1 MNSAYTR
8 MHVYN
13 RKDVFPGGFRAA
25 ASLHCHTYHSKE
37 LLTFIP
43 RYAAMIPIIAR
54 LFKRGMDRHFSLYDK
69 MIDFSR
75 AYWTPTVSPRQ
86 VLEIE
91 TLQIEK
97 ELGLPAFVSIT
108 DHDDIEAGQQL
119 RMLNEANRVPISL
132 EWTVPYGRGFF
143 HLGVHNLPNESATEV
158 ARELTKYTR
167 RADDAMKLDDLL
179 VLLNKSAETLV
190 VLNHPMWDVEF
201 IGAEEHTIC
210 LRAFLSEYGPWIHA
224 LEINGFRSWRENM
237 AAMRLAEDLGIPA
250 VAGGDRHGCQANT
263 LLNLTRASS
272 FGELVA
278 EIREDAHSEILLLPE
293 YRESLVARTIEA
305 VADVLRHY
313 PAHPLGQARW
323 VDRTFVDLGDGCGT
337 CPISRHWQQGGPSW
351 VRVSLWCLRLL
362 GSHRVQPALRLALA
376 NEKVVSER
384 MGYEG

>member
-13 RKDVFPGGFRAA
+13 SKEAFPCGFRAA

-43 RYAAMIPIIAR
+43 RYAAMIPIISR
-54 LFKRGMDRHFSLYDK
+54 LFKRGMDRHFSLYDQ

-75 AYWTPTVSPRQ
+75 AYWTPPVSPRQ

-119 RMLNEANRVPISL
+119 RMLDGTNRVPISL

-143 HLGVHNLPNESATEV
+143 HLGVHNLPYESATEV
-158 ARELTKYTR
+158 ARELLKYTR
-167 RADDAMKLDDLL
+167 QAADAMKLDDLL
-179 VLLNKSAETLV
+179 VLLNNSAETLI
-190 VLNHPMWDVEF
+190 VLNHPLWDIEY
-201 IGAEEHTIC
+201 IGDAEHTRC
-210 LRAFLSEYGPWIHA
+210 LRAFLSEYGSWVHA
-224 LEINGFRSWRENM
+224 LELNGFRSWRENTAVM
-237 AAMRLAEDLGIPA
+237 QLAQDQGIPA
-250 VAGGDRHGCQANT
+250 VAGGDRHGFRANT

-272 FGELVA
+272 FGDLVA
-278 EIREDAHSEILLLPE
+278 EIREDAHSEVLLLPE
-293 YRESLVARTIEA
+293 YRESLIARTIEV
-305 VADVLRHY
+305 VADVVRHY
-313 PAHPLGQARW
+313 PNHSLGQTRW
-323 VDRTFVDLGDGCGT
+323 VDRIFVDLGDGCGT
-337 CPISRHWQQGGPSW
+337 CPISRHWQHGGPSW
-351 VRVSLWCLRLL
+351 VRASLWFLRLL

-376 NEKVVSER
+376 NEKIVSER
-384 MGYEG
+384 MGYES